1 MTRVVGFTESDAARI
16 ADAVRLS
23 ETTRRPQTR
32 TTGRYAYTEP
42 KIPILA
48 RITGRSGATYSWV
61 EAYYSTP
68 GTIADLTGGRTGTN
82 NAREVSGREDIAT
95 DSYVLLIDENAGD
108 GVQVFWFLAAGNPAA
123 TFAVKVEQT
132 GGANGTAT
140 TAASYT
146 YTVRT
151 LPWNGTSGG
160 ETLGTNIALS
170 RPRENGL
177 VTVQAGSTGYGIAF
191 YDGTTLVLWDA
202 GEIYTTEECDEEP

>member
-82 NAREVSGREDIAT
+82 NAREVSGREDIRTGA
-95 DSYVLLIDENAGD
+95 YVFLIDENAGD
-108 GVQVFWFLAAGNPAA
+108 GVQVFWFIAPTTPDA
-123 TFAVKVEQT
+123 TFAVKVEVLAGSQ
-132 GGANGTAT
+132 GTNTTPAT
-140 TAASYT
+140 YT
-146 YTVRT
+146 YIVRS
-151 LPWNGTSGG
+151 LAGA
-160 ETLGTNIALS
+160 TLGTGIAQS
-170 RPRENGL
+170 RPRPNGR
-177 VTVQAGSTGYGIAF
+177 VTFQAGAGGYGVAF
-191 YDGTTLVLWDA
+191 YDGTTLRLWDA
-202 GEIYTTEECDEEP
+202 GEIPITGGC

>member
-68 GTIADLTGGRTGTN
+68 GTLADLSGGRTGTN
-82 NAREVSGREDIAT
+82 NAREVSGREDIRTGA
-95 DSYVLLIDENAGD
+95 YVFLIDENAGD
-108 GVQVFWFLAAGNPAA
+108 GVQVFWFIAPTTPDA

-132 GGANGTAT
+132 GGSGTPTANF
-140 TAASYT
+140 T

-160 ETLGTNIALS
+160 ATLGTGVAVS
-170 RPRENGL
+170 RPRPAMAMIA
-177 VTVQAGSTGYGIAF
+177 QSGSTGYGIAF
-191 YDGTTLVLWDA
+191 YDGATLRLWDA
-202 GEIYTTEECDEEP
+202 GEVIDVEGCSP